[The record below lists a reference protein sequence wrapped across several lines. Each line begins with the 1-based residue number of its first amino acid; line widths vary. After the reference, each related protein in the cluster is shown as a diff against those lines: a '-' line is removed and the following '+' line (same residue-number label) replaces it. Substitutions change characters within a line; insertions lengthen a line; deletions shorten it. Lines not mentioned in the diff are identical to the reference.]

1 MENILQEI
9 AYMKQLNIVL
19 ICLIVAYC
27 SVKAQV
33 KSAGKSIKAAGAQSK
48 PTIDPR
54 QMGNGKKVYDLYC
67 QACHQADGNGVPRLN
82 PPLSGTVYVNGSKTR
97 LIDIV
102 LKGLNTPLEIN
113 GEEYENP
120 MAAHDFLTD
129 QQIADVLTFVRNSF
143 GNKSGPVTIA
153 EVKKQRAKK

>member
-1 MENILQEI
+1 
-9 AYMKQLNIVL
+9 MKKLIIVL
-19 ICLIVAYC
+19 ICLIGADF
-27 SVKAQV
+27 SGSAQNRPSGKQFKAGTSPAKQ
-33 KSAGKSIKAAGAQSK
+33 GLSIL
-48 PTIDPR
+48 
-54 QMGNGKKVYDLYC
+54 QMTNGRKVYDLYC

-102 LKGLNTPLEIN
+102 LKGLSDPIEIN
-113 GEEYENP
+113 GEEYNNP

-143 GNKSGPVTIA
+143 GNKSGPVSVE

>member
-1 MENILQEI
+1 MNKLSIFLFFSI
-9 AYMKQLNIVL
+9 AAYFSGNAQARPGVAVKQAKPGGALM
-19 ICLIVAYC
+19 
-27 SVKAQV
+27 VKQ
-33 KSAGKSIKAAGAQSK
+33 GLSIS
-48 PTIDPR
+48 
-54 QMGNGKKVYDLYC
+54 QMSNGKKVYDLYC

-102 LKGLNTPLEIN
+102 LKGLSDPIEIN
-113 GEEYENP
+113 GEEYNNP

-129 QQIADVLTFVRNSF
+129 QQIADVLTYVRNSF
-143 GNKSGPVTIA
+143 GNKSGPITVQ